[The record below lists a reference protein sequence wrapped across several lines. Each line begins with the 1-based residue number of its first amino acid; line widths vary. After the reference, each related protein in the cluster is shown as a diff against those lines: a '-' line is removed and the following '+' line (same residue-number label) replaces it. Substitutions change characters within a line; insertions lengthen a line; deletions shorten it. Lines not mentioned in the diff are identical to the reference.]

1 MFDKELVKK
10 IRAAFPRAVKDF
22 TGRERAF
29 FDNGTGTLVCE
40 RAAKAEAQARVD
52 CSANIGADFDESQ
65 KAKETVLAG
74 REAVAE
80 FLNAPSG
87 DTIVSGE
94 SATKLL
100 FDVSYAIGKECN
112 GTENVVITELE
123 HYANVSPWNELAR
136 EGKIKEVRFARMNL
150 EDGTLDFDHLQEL
163 IDSDTK
169 VVSVTSASNVTGT
182 KIPLER
188 MSSLAKEAKA
198 HFIVDAVHHVPHGPI
213 DVQKINCD
221 FLVFSGYKIFGS
233 HGSYMYM
240 NPEYMENLKPYKVK
254 PSAKSGPFKW
264 ESGSRNQ
271 AMFASIKGVL
281 DHFLWLAEQ
290 IQSQY
295 EGKFEE
301 YNTGNRRA
309 YKIAMDASQQ
319 YENLLSKVVLEG
331 IDDVPGL
338 LSIPKVKVFGITD
351 TNRLDERDPT
361 FAFIVDGVPNEDI
374 IKYLW
379 EKGGIATRAANFY
392 SYTVEVFNQSK
403 VNRISLVQ
411 YNTLDEVK
419 VFLKTLNAI
428 CIMK

>member
-1 MFDKELVKK
+1 VFDQDLVKK
-10 IRAAFPRAVKDF
+10 IRAAFPRAVRDF

-40 RAAKAEAQARVD
+40 RAAKAEAKARID
-52 CSANIGADFDESQ
+52 CSANIGANFDESQ
-65 KAKETVLAG
+65 KARETVLAG

-87 DTIVSGE
+87 ETIVSGE

-123 HYANVSPWNELAR
+123 HYANVSPWNELVR

-150 EDGTLDFDHLQEL
+150 EDGTLDFDHLKEL
-163 IDSDTK
+163 IDSNTK
-169 VVSVTSASNVTGT
+169 VVSVTAASNVTGT
-182 KIPLER
+182 KIPLEQVSKIVR
-188 MSSLAKEAKA
+188 ETQAYYV
-198 HFIVDAVHHVPHGPI
+198 VDAVHHIPHGPI

-264 ESGSRNQ
+264 ESGTRNQ

-281 DHFLWLAEQ
+281 DHFLWLSEQ
-290 IQSQY
+290 VQSQN
-295 EGKFEE
+295 EGKFKE
-301 YNTGNRRA
+301 YAGKRRT
-309 YKIAMDASQQ
+309 YKLVMDATRQN
-319 YENLLSKVVLEG
+319 EKGLSKAVLEG

-374 IKYLW
+374 IKHLW
-379 EKGGIATRAANFY
+379 DEGRIATRAENFY
-392 SYTVEVFNQSK
+392 SYAVEVFKQKK

-419 VFLKTLNAI
+419 VFLKTINTI
-428 CIMK
+428 CSK

>member
-40 RAAKAEAQARVD
+40 RAAKAEAKARID
-52 CSANIGADFDESQ
+52 CSANIGANFDESQ

-87 DTIVSGE
+87 ETIVSGE

-100 FDVSYAIGKECN
+100 FDVSYAIGKECD

-123 HYANVSPWNELAR
+123 HYANVSPWNELVR

-150 EDGTLDFDHLQEL
+150 EDGTLDFEHLQEL

-182 KIPLER
+182 KIPLEQVSKIVR
-188 MSSLAKEAKA
+188 ETQAY
-198 HFIVDAVHHVPHGPI
+198 FVVDAVHHVPHGPI
-213 DVQKINCD
+213 DVQKIDCD

-233 HGSYMYM
+233 HGSFMYM
-240 NPEYMENLKPYKVK
+240 NPKYMENLKPYKVK

-295 EGKFEE
+295 AGKFEE
-301 YNTGNRRA
+301 YEGNRRA
-309 YKIAMDASQQ
+309 YKIAMDATQKN
-319 YENLLSKVVLEG
+319 EKGLSEAVLEG
-331 IDDVPGL
+331 INDIPGL

-351 TNRLDERDPT
+351 SNRLDERDPT
-361 FAFIVDGVPNEDI
+361 FAFIVEGVPNKDI
-374 IKYLW
+374 IKNLW
-379 EKGGIATRAANFY
+379 ENGGIATRAEHFY
-392 SYTVEVFNQSK
+392 SYAVEILNQSK

-419 VFLKTLNAI
+419 VFLKTMNAI
-428 CIMK
+428 CSK

>member
-1 MFDKELVKK
+1 MFEQELVKK

-40 RAAKAEAQARVD
+40 RAAKAEAKARID
-52 CSANIGADFDESQ
+52 YSANIFANFDESE
-65 KAKETVLAG
+65 KAKETVIAG

-87 DTIVSGE
+87 NTIVSGE

-100 FDVSYAIGKECN
+100 FDVSYAIGKECK

-123 HYANVSPWNELAR
+123 HYANVSPWNELVR
-136 EGKIKEVRFARMNL
+136 EGKIKEVRFARMNK

-163 IDSDTK
+163 IDSNTK

-188 MSSLAKEAKA
+188 VSKIAKEAKA
-198 HFIVDAVHHVPHGPI
+198 YFIVDAVHHVPHEPI
-213 DVQKINCD
+213 DVQKIGCD

-254 PSAKSGPFKW
+254 PSANTGPFKW
-264 ESGSRNQ
+264 ESGTRNQ

-281 DHFLWLAEQ
+281 DQFLWLSEQ
-290 IQSQY
+290 VQSQY
-295 EGKFEE
+295 EGKFKE
-301 YNTGNRRA
+301 YTGNRRS
-309 YKIAMDASQQ
+309 YKIAMDATQQ
-319 YENLLSKVVLEG
+319 NEKGLSKAVLEG

-338 LSIPKVKVFGITD
+338 LSIPKVKIFGITD

-361 FAFIVDGVPNEDI
+361 FAFIVDGVPNEDV

-379 EKGGIATRAANFY
+379 EKGGIATRSANFY
-392 SYTVEVFNQSK
+392 SYAMEVYNK
-403 VNRISLVQ
+403 HDVIRISLVQ

-419 VFLKTLNAI
+419 DFLKTLNAI
-428 CIMK
+428 CN